1 MGIIKGIFYVL
12 LPALAQAQFTQ
23 QGGKLVGTGAAK
35 SLGTCTI
42 NNPSAAGPSLV
53 GGGQGS
59 WTSISADGNTMVSS
73 ALADPPH
80 GAAWVFARSNG
91 TWSQQGPKLVGSG
104 YQGIES
110 ANEAVAI
117 SGDGNTFILG
127 NNADNN
133 PTGAVWFFTRS
144 NGVWSQQGP
153 KMVGT
158 GATALT
164 SPGCVAGQFNLCPG
178 AANQGWSVA
187 ISADGN
193 TAIEGGPSDA
203 NNGLTFAGAAWI
215 FTRTNGVWSQQG
227 NKLVGTGVDP
237 YLPSLINAGAYQ
249 GNSVAISAD
258 GNTAVVG
265 GNEDGAIGTGAVWI
279 FTRSNGV
286 WTQQG
291 NKLVGTGA
299 VGSLGAAQ
307 GSVVAISGDGN
318 TMAESGPSDNFDSK
332 SQTAQGAVW
341 IFTRSNGVWTQQGS
355 KLVRNNIA
363 GKAPYIGG
371 VALSLSLDGNT
382 LIMGSGADNTAA
394 GAAWVFTR
402 SNGVWTQ
409 QPGKLV
415 GTGAIDPAFQ
425 GSVALSADAST
436 LAMGGPGD
444 NNCVGATWVFA
455 QPSPV
460 PAPTSV
466 TLAAG
471 GGNTQTF
478 TATFTDTGG
487 WENFSVVDVLIR
499 DVLDGRQACYVAFI
513 PSGPNSGSVLL
524 VDDGG
529 DAGGP
534 YSGMTLP
541 GTGSVSNSQCSIT
554 GAGSLVS
561 ATGNS
566 LTLTLPI
573 TFTPAFA
580 GNKVA
585 YLSAQDTGANSG
597 WSALSTVSVAGAA
610 LTGPSVTGVTPVHT
624 TGFTATDTFM
634 FTDTNGFQDI
644 AVANVLINGSI
655 DGRHGCFLALVP
667 ISATS
672 VSVLLVDD
680 AGDAGGPYSGM
691 VIPGNG
697 SVSNSQCSITGALSL
712 VNASGNNLSVTLPIT
727 FTQGFAGNQ
736 VVYLAARSNAA
747 NSGWQAVGTAAVH

>member
-1 MGIIKGIFYVL
+1 
-12 LPALAQAQFTQ
+12 
-23 QGGKLVGTGAAK
+23 
-35 SLGTCTI
+35 
-42 NNPSAAGPSLV
+42 
-53 GGGQGS
+53 
-59 WTSISADGNTMVSS
+59 
-73 ALADPPH
+73 
-80 GAAWVFARSNG
+80 
-91 TWSQQGPKLVGSG
+91 
-104 YQGIES
+104 
-110 ANEAVAI
+110 
-117 SGDGNTFILG
+117 
-127 NNADNN
+127 
-133 PTGAVWFFTRS
+133 
-144 NGVWSQQGP
+144 
-153 KMVGT
+153 MVGT